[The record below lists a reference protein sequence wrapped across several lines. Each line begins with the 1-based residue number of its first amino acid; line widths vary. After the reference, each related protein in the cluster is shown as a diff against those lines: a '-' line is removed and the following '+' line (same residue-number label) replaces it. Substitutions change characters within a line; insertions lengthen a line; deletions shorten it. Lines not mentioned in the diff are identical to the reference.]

1 LISPA
6 PCQPFSSQ
14 NHIAEDAL
22 STDVD
27 ARALAGEAA
36 AHHRTAE
43 DSKFGKR
50 PSGNI
55 TLEGDGGGFEDSK
68 DQTRPVWTATST
80 VSEAVKSGSVKNRVL
95 SKTEQHLADTQA
107 GNKRKFDVPM
117 NTELGSDAAATSA
130 DEANQ
135 VNFDAVAD
143 EVNFKTET
151 DEEFKSSVVADQA
164 SVGAKFI
171 TADGPEVKRLR
182 KLGDALNIWRD
193 EYEQAFELS
202 NLQLLARFCC
212 AYRTL
217 AEGFRTWEDTTVH
230 VRAACNRRV
239 WSLQH
244 WVHRQLSIAFDAW
257 RQCLAKAQK
266 DDLELRICT
275 EDGIRFPI
283 TRFTPGIDH
292 CGYSLRYKSP
302 FPLFGLP
309 VAAIGACQSI
319 RDAC

>member
-1 LISPA
+1 MSFFEVGAAACAEISTLEDSTPTLPA

-27 ARALAGEAA
+27 AREALAGEADA
-36 AHHRTAE
+36 LHRTAE
-43 DSKFGKR
+43 DPEFGKR

-68 DQTRPVWTATST
+68 DQTRPDWTATST
-80 VSEAVKSGSVKNRVL
+80 VTEAVKSGSEKNRVL

-107 GNKRKFDVPM
+107 GNKRKFDVTM

-135 VNFDAVAD
+135 VNLDVVTD
-143 EVNFKTET
+143 EANFKTET

-171 TADGPEVKRLR
+171 TADGPEIKRLR
-182 KLGDALNIWRD
+182 NRMLGDALNIWQD
-193 EYEQAFELS
+193 EYKQAFELS
-202 NLQLLARFCC
+202 NLQLRAQFCWI
-212 AYRTL
+212 YRTL

-244 WVHRQLSIAFDAW
+244 WAHRQLSIAFDAW
-257 RQCLAKAQK
+257 RQCLTKA
-266 DDLELRICT
+266 
-275 EDGIRFPI
+275 
-283 TRFTPGIDH
+283 
-292 CGYSLRYKSP
+292 
-302 FPLFGLP
+302 
-309 VAAIGACQSI
+309 
-319 RDAC
+319 